1 MVIIRTKWRQPS
13 RQYAVRGPAAALSL
27 LSSRTATLVRATA
40 GEAPIPGA
48 DSHHL
53 AEAIKASGRSEPVV
67 VDVDQVPD
75 AVRSLVEPGD
85 VVVTMGAGSIGRAAP
100 KLAGRL

>member
-1 MVIIRTKWRQPS
+1 
-13 RQYAVRGPAAALSL
+13 
-27 LSSRTATLVRATA
+27 
-40 GEAPIPGA
+40 
-48 DSHHL
+48 
-53 AEAIKASGRSEPVV
+53 
-67 VDVDQVPD
+67 VPD

>member
-1 MVIIRTKWRQPS
+1 MKVLEDVDGVVLANVYP
-13 RQYAVRGPAAALSL
+13 
-27 LSSRTATLVRATA
+27 A

-67 VDVDQVPD
+67 VDVDRFSD